1 MSLFTDLKD
10 VLTPYASRIKN
21 LDNQVSD
28 VKADLDAQVESINE
42 SLEDKT
48 GIFDWNRRCF
58 VILNVDP
65 VDLTPVTNGGINCMI
80 INCKAGDKFVVSG
93 NGGNQ
98 SRLWGFVDS
107 NNHILAVADANTV
120 VDGLEITA
128 PENATKLIVNNQFR
142 FADGVVSRV
151 GSLADRVAN
160 LEIPE
165 TVRTVEF
172 EIGGCRLNRDVED
185 ENKLKLELVTATNR
199 ARIKKPISLAKG
211 VFRAKTGY
219 EITVQQ
225 LTSDNLDSFG
235 YTDVLWSDYSRF
247 DWLTDFSIFPGC
259 KYAFLHI
266 RKTDNSDFTEN
277 EIKTLWE
284 DAITVEYAEKDG
296 KVNKNNSVLMTEKDG
311 CASQIIIAAN
321 DSTEH
326 DKEIADYVC
335 CGIND
340 ENVLQAAIN
349 YFGDNS
355 GIIQL
360 CNGTY
365 NIDKFKRIDGYDYGL
380 YIEKKLREIIIR
392 GCNHNHKANNSSW
405 IATDKCAVIRVNN
418 VAWNVLDS
426 EQESYVIGS
435 NRAWE
440 FPYKVLG
447 IEDLTI
453 AIPDNTKPLV
463 GIDGMYLADLHV
475 YRCFFRTEGTYT
487 DDLNINPKCIAI
499 RGCPGGQIGYNYS
512 FEHIKII
519 GWGTGLQFN
528 GEASTIIDV
537 HTQRAAY
544 GFVFGNI
551 DELNP
556 YPRSGGIHPSVMI
569 DCGASYCSKSMVVF
583 GTGNY
588 NTIEII
594 AFNCEEGGDNWAV
607 PGSILWKADNL
618 FEYRSNGTMMGSVT
632 YALVDAVGGWLPDS
646 INIWGDDHSAD
657 PYFRTTD
664 LRARTKGTTAERP
677 EDPCFMSKYYDT
689 TIEKFIMFN
698 GTAWVEIS

>member
-1 MSLFTDLKD
+1 MALKD
-10 VLTPYASRIKN
+10 KLMTLEDFKAVRDVDVASNSAQFTEI
-21 LDNQVSD
+21 
-28 VKADLDAQVESINE
+28 KADLEDLDS

-65 VDLTPVTNGGINCMI
+65 VDLTPTANSGIDCVI

-98 SRLWGFVDS
+98 SRLWGFIDS
-107 NNHILAVADANTV
+107 ENHILAVADANTV
-120 VDGLEITA
+120 TDGLEITA
-128 PENATKLIVNNQFR
+128 PENAVKLIVNNQR
-142 FADGVVSRV
+142 FANGSVSRV
-151 GSLADRVAN
+151 ESLANRVTN
-160 LEIPE
+160 LETPE
-165 TVRTVEF
+165 IVRTVEF
-172 EIGGCRLNRDVED
+172 EIGGCGIAPDPNDG
-185 ENKLKLELVTATNR
+185 NKWKFRFVTATNR
-199 ARIKKPISLAKG
+199 ARTKKPISLAKG

-219 EITVQQ
+219 EIAVHQ
-225 LTSDNLDSFG
+225 LTSDNSDSFG
-235 YTDVLWSDYSRF
+235 YTDVLWPDYSRF
-247 DWLTDFSIFPGC
+247 NWSTDFSIFPGC
-259 KYAFLHI
+259 KYAFLNI
-266 RKTDNSDFTEN
+266 RKTDSSNFTEN

-296 KVNKNNSVLMTEKDG
+296 KVNKNNGVLMTEKDG

-321 DSTEH
+321 NSTEH

-335 CGIND
+335 CGVND

-360 CNGTY
+360 CNGMY

-392 GCNHNHKANNSSW
+392 GCNHNHKANGDSF
-405 IATDKCAVIRVNN
+405 AGADKCPVIRVGNA
-418 VAWNVLDS
+418 AWNGLDS
-426 EQESYVIGS
+426 TKESYVIGS
-435 NRAWE
+435 NREWE

-447 IEDLTI
+447 VEDLTI
-453 AIPDNTKPLV
+453 AIPNNTKPLV

-475 YRCFFRTEGTYT
+475 YRCFFRTEGSYT
-487 DDLNINPKCIAI
+487 DDVNINPKCIAI

-537 HTQRAAY
+537 QIQRAAF

-556 YPRSGGIHPSVMI
+556 YPRHGGIHPSVMI
-569 DCGASYCSKSMVVF
+569 DCGASNCAKSIVVF
-583 GTGNY
+583 GTGNR

-594 AFNCEEGGDNWAV
+594 AFNCEAGGDNYTI
-607 PGSILWKADNL
+607 PGSILWKADKI

-632 YALVDAVGGWLPDS
+632 YAFVDAVGGWLPNP

-698 GTAWVEIS
+698 GTDWVEIS